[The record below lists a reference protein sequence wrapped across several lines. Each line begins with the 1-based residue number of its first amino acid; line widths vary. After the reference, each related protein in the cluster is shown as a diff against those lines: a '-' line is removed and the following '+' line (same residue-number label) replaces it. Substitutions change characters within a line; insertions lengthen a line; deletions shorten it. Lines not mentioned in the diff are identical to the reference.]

1 MGRDRN
7 VAANWGRGGDLKA
20 RTKGYA
26 LRVIAL
32 VDVLP
37 RTRSAEVIGRQ
48 LLRCATS
55 VGANYRAARRGRSD
69 ADFVAKL
76 KIVEEEADEC
86 LYWLELLIESGMVQ
100 AEQVADVQAEGN
112 AILAITVASIKTMR
126 ERQKRHTHAATTQR
140 SNRDDD

>member
-1 MGRDRN
+1 MGREYDT
-7 VAANWGRGGDLKA
+7 AASWGRDGDLKA

-32 VDVLP
+32 VDALP

-69 ADFVAKL
+69 ADFIAKL

-86 LYWLELLIESGMVQ
+86 LYWLELLTESGMVR
-100 AEQVADVQAEGN
+100 AEQVADVYAEGN
-112 AILAITVASIKTMR
+112 AILAITIASIKTMR
-126 ERQKRHTHAATTQR
+126 ERQQRRARAITDQR
-140 SNRDDD
+140 SDRDAD

>member
-1 MGRDRN
+1 
-7 VAANWGRGGDLKA
+7 
-20 RTKGYA
+20 
-26 LRVIAL
+26 VIAL
-32 VDVLP
+32 VDALP

-55 VGANYRAARRGRSD
+55 VGANYRAARRGHSD

-86 LYWLELLIESGMVQ
+86 LYWLELLTESGMVP
-100 AEQVADVQAEGN
+100 ADQVAEVQAEGN

-126 ERQKRHTHAATTQR
+126 ERQKRRARATTQR
-140 SNRDDD
+140 SDRDAD